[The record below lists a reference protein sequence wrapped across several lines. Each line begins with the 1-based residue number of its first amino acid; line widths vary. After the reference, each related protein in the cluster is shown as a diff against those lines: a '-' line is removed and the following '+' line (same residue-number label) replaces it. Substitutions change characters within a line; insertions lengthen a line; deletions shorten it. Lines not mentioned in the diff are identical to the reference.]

1 MENEIQD
8 SLFDDNP
15 EYDAFVAKFERK
27 KTADDCYTPPPV
39 YAAVRDWV
47 CRRYDIDPATIVRPF
62 YPGGDY
68 ERFDY
73 LDGCLVLDN
82 PPFSI
87 LTAICK
93 FYLARHIRFFL
104 FAPSL
109 RIFSTLR
116 KRSVEMNHI
125 ICDAKITYENG
136 AVVNTAFLT
145 NLDDGI
151 VAESAPDL
159 GAAIADAQARTRAP
173 KPPRYVYPSEVL
185 TPNALEK
192 LARGRVS
199 LKIRKQDAEWIAA
212 LDAQKHQG
220 KSLYGCGM
228 LLSEWA
234 SADVLEAERL
244 AESRAEPAQ
253 VWPLSERE
261 EGIIQRLSEG
271 DEAWWERYR

>member
-1 MENEIQD
+1 MANEIQG

-15 EYDAFVAKFERK
+15 EYDAFVSKFERK
-27 KTADDCYTPPPV
+27 KTTDDCYTPPPV

-73 LDGCLVLDN
+73 PDGCLVLDN
-82 PPFSI
+82 PPFPI

-104 FAPSL
+104 FAPGL
-109 RIFSTLR
+109 TILSTMR
-116 KRSVEMNHI
+116 ERSVEMNHI
-125 ICDAKITYENG
+125 ICDARITYENG
-136 AVVNTAFLT
+136 AVVNTAFLS
-145 NLDDGI
+145 NLDSGI

-159 GAAIADAQARTRAP
+159 GAAIADAQRLTTPQKKP
-173 KPPRYVYPSEVL
+173 KYEYPPSVL
-185 TPNALEK
+185 TANALRK
-192 LARGRVS
+192 LARLRVP

-212 LDAQKHQG
+212 LDAQKPQR

-234 SADVLEAERL
+234 SADLLEAERL
-244 AESRAEPAQ
+244 AESREEPAQ
-253 VWPLSERE
+253 VWSLSERE
-261 EGIIQRLSEG
+261 EEIILRLSEG

>member
-1 MENEIQD
+1 MANEIQG

-68 ERFDY
+68 ERFGY
-73 LDGCLVLDN
+73 PDGCLVLDN

-104 FAPSL
+104 FAPGL
-109 RIFSTLR
+109 TILSTMR
-116 KRSVEMNHI
+116 ERSVEMNHI
-125 ICDAKITYENG
+125 ICDARITYENG

-159 GAAIADAQARTRAP
+159 GAAIADAQRLTTPQKKP
-173 KPPRYVYPSEVL
+173 KYEYPPSVL
-185 TPNALEK
+185 TANTLGT
-192 LARGRVS
+192 LARRRVP
-199 LKIRKQDAEWIAA
+199 LKIRRQDAEWIAA
-212 LDAQKHQG
+212 LDAQKPQG

-234 SADVLEAERL
+234 SADLLEAERL

-261 EGIIQRLSEG
+261 EEIIQRLSEG

>member
-1 MENEIQD
+1 MANEIQG

-27 KTADDCYTPPPV
+27 KTTDDCYTPPPV

-73 LDGCLVLDN
+73 SDGCLVLDN

-104 FAPSL
+104 FAPGL
-109 RIFSTLR
+109 TIFSTLR
-116 KRSVEMNHI
+116 EHTVKMNHI
-125 ICDAKITYENG
+125 ICEARITYENG
-136 AVVNTAFLT
+136 AIVNTAFLT

-159 GAAIADAQARTRAP
+159 GAAIADAQRLTTHP
-173 KPPRYVYPSEVL
+173 KKPKYEYPPSVL
-185 TPNALEK
+185 TANALGK
-192 LARGRVS
+192 LARRRVP
-199 LKIRKQDAEWIAA
+199 LKIRRQDAEWIGA
-212 LDAQKHQG
+212 LDAQKPLG
-220 KSLYGCGM
+220 KGLYGGGM

-234 SADVLEAERL
+234 SADLLEAERL

-261 EGIIQRLSEG
+261 EEIIQRLSEG

>member
-1 MENEIQD
+1 MANEIQG

-73 LDGCLVLDN
+73 SDGCLVLDN

-104 FAPSL
+104 FAPFL

-116 KRSVEMNHI
+116 ERSVEMNHI
-125 ICDAKITYENG
+125 ISDSRITYENG

-145 NLDDGI
+145 NLDSGI

-159 GAAIADAQARTRAP
+159 GAAIAAAQARTRAP

-185 TPNALEK
+185 TPNVLEK
-192 LARGRVS
+192 LARGRVP

-212 LDAQKHQG
+212 LDAQKPLG
-220 KSLYGCGM
+220 KGLYGGGM

-234 SADVLEAERL
+234 TANLLEAERL

-253 VWPLSERE
+253 VWSLSERE
-261 EGIIQRLSEG
+261 EEIIQRLSEG